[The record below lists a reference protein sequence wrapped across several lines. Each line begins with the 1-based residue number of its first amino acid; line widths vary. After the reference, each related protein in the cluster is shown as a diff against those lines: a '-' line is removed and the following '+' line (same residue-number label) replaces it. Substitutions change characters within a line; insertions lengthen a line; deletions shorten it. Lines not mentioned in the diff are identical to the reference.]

1 MKVRLLLEA
10 QEISDSKVMFPV
22 VPEPAGMV
30 QVTFVQ
36 EPEPDVVKVTLPLI
50 SAVDISLALTAAF
63 RSEGSSSIIKSV
75 GSSNHIPPLPTFIAA
90 SICRVR
96 PEVSINPPDDFCEFR
111 PIALK
116 EVEEFRA
123 VKALKGNDPFTES
136 LPISIFPPFCSPF
149 ALSDALSKVVLTTPD
164 TAIVPPRP
172 DPPFVCIRPCTST
185 APLEETTLILPPFN
199 DELASI
205 AAVFVISMYSLPSIS
220 MVLRPP
226 FCDLDLIEPATL
238 TLTPKRLIR
247 GMFGVPLFPV
257 LPLLVPNNIPNIS
270 MPVAVAVI
278 CVALTE
284 DLAPTT
290 NWPGVVNES
299 ERLLFDK
306 LLTLPNISV
315 TLSE

>member
-1 MKVRLLLEA
+1 M
-10 QEISDSKVMFPV
+10 MFPV
-22 VPEPAGMV
+22 VPEPGGIV

-36 EPEPDVVKVTLPLI
+36 EPDPVVDKVTLLLI
-50 SAVDISLALTAAF
+50 SAVDISEAETEAF

-75 GSSNHIPPLPTFIAA
+75 GSINHIPPLPTFIAA

-111 PIALK
+111 PIALR

-123 VKALKGNDPFTES
+123 VKALKGNDPFAES

-149 ALSDALSKVVLTTPD
+149 ALSDAPSKVVLTTPD

-172 DPPFVCIRPCTST
+172 DPPLVCMRPCTST

-205 AAVFVISMYSLPSIS
+205 AAVFVISIYSLPSIS
-220 MVLRPP
+220 MVLKPP

-247 GMFGVPLFPV
+247 GMFALPLSPVPPFPV
-257 LPLLVPNNIPNIS
+257 LPLFVPNNIPNIS

-284 DLAPTT
+284 ALLPTST
-290 NWPGVVNES
+290 
-299 ERLLFDK
+299 
-306 LLTLPNISV
+306 
-315 TLSE
+315 